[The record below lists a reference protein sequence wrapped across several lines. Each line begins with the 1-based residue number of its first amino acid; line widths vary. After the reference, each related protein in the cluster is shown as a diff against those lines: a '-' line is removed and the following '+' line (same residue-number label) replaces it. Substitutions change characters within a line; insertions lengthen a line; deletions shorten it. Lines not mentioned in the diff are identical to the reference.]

1 MADTSCSFWNRFDWL
16 INLVKVLR
24 DLVKTITKKA
34 VFTIFLTIKFSKSFS
49 LLLNSKKFSKSFS
62 KSRLQK
68 LSIVKSCGMF
78 VIYVFNVVL
87 GTLVDIQYVFISV
100 LFSVEPI
107 QEHICVNLQMYIS
120 CKT

>member
-68 LSIVKSCGMF
+68 LSIIELLIMQKLRVS
-78 VIYVFNVVL
+78 
-87 GTLVDIQYVFISV
+87 
-100 LFSVEPI
+100 
-107 QEHICVNLQMYIS
+107 
-120 CKT
+120 